1 MMRTSVK
8 WLLGG
13 VVVADGI
20 AALVLVSGG
29 IPSTLAEEHP
39 APASAPAVSP
49 ADAALAKVAEQLK
62 AREAAIA
69 ARENEAQEALRAAE
83 VLKRTAVPAPA
94 EEKSRAKSATKKGA
108 KEPTPPFTKL
118 TRAYENM
125 EPDGAARAL
134 VALAKKDREA
144 VVDLMLGWKPRTSGA
159 VLDAMTQREPALA
172 AEISYEIWKR
182 REGADATATTVAPE
196 GIDADDVPA
205 EEGPVEPGDGTP
217 QP

>member
-1 MMRTSVK
+1 MRTSVK
-8 WLLGG
+8 WLLGS
-13 VVVADGI
+13 VVAADAI

-29 IPSTLAEEHP
+29 IPVTLAEDHA
-39 APASAPAVSP
+39 APEAAPAVSP

-69 ARENEAQEALRAAE
+69 ERENAAQEALRAAE
-83 VLKRTAVPAPA
+83 VLQRTAAPAPV
-94 EEKSRAKSATKKGA
+94 EEKPKPKASAKKGA
-108 KEPTPPFTKL
+108 KEPAPPFTKL

-125 EPDGAARAL
+125 EPDAAARAL

-159 VLDAMTQREPALA
+159 VLDAMTQREPEFA

-182 REGADATATTVAPE
+182 REGADAAATTVAPE

-205 EEGPVEPGDGTP
+205 EEPPVEPGDGTP
-217 QP
+217 RP